1 MSSLAELEELIDEIE
16 AGTGYDLSL
25 EREYVKSLKP
35 KLVGLTEEQVRV
47 VIETEMEEIKRRSY
61 LYSDEVI

>member
-1 MSSLAELEELIDEIE
+1 MSELTELEKLINEIE

-25 EREYVKSLKP
+25 EHEYVKSLAP
-35 KLVGLTEEQVRV
+35 RLVGLTAEQVRV

>member
-1 MSSLAELEELIDEIE
+1 MNELTELEKLIDEIE
-16 AGTGYDLSL
+16 AGTGYDLSI
-25 EREYVKSLKP
+25 EREYVKSLEP
-35 KLVGLTEEQVRV
+35 KLVGLNEAQVRV

>member
-1 MSSLAELEELIDEIE
+1 MSELAELERLVDEIE
-16 AGTGYDLSL
+16 AGTGYDLSI
-25 EREYVKSLKP
+25 EREYVKSLEP
-35 KLVGLTEEQVRV
+35 KLVGLTEEQMRV